1 MQNKS
6 KILSK
11 MEQILK
17 KTDFTQLIIH
27 WEVPKFRKREH
38 VSQMTV
44 SEDFVEKECDF
55 EEMGRI

>member
-17 KTDFTQLIIH
+17 KTGFIQLIIH
-27 WEVPKFRKREH
+27 WEVPKLRKREH
-38 VSQMTV
+38 VSQMTI
-44 SEDFVEKECDF
+44 SEDFVEKSITLRN
-55 EEMGRI
+55 G